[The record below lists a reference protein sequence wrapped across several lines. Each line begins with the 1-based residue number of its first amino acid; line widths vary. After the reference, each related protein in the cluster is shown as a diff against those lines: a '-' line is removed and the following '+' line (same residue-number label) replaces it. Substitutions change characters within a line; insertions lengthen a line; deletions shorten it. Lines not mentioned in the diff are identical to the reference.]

1 MRNRFTKLIFPLVAA
16 LLLAP
21 WPVAYAYSY
30 EGELAGQGLIQVE
43 AAEPSAT
50 PSAVAFGRA
59 IGGVTSGDLFY
70 IDATDSATDFTVTLY
85 ITNAEELSHCY
96 RYLILEVGVYVESE
110 AGEWVRASGYD
121 SEPAPE
127 TFITLRNGYVSFSL
141 YGYARYKITIDGG
154 SFYCLTAAADGG
166 TLSPKFY
173 LTVD

>member
-30 EGELAGQGLIQVE
+30 EDELVRPGTIQIE
-43 AAEPSAT
+43 TAEPSAA

-59 IGGVTSGDLFY
+59 VSGVTPGDLFY

-96 RYLILEVGVYVESE
+96 RYLILEVGGYVEGE
-110 AGEWVRASGYD
+110 AGEWVRVSGYD
-121 SEPAPE
+121 GGPAPE
-127 TFITLRNGYVSFSL
+127 TFITLRNGSVSFSL

>member
-30 EGELAGQGLIQVE
+30 EGELAGQGPIQVE

-59 IGGVTSGDLFY
+59 IGGVTPGELFY

-96 RYLILEVGVYVESE
+96 RYFIQEVGVYVESDT
-110 AGEWVRASGYD
+110 GKWVRVSGYD
-121 SEPAPE
+121 SEPTLE